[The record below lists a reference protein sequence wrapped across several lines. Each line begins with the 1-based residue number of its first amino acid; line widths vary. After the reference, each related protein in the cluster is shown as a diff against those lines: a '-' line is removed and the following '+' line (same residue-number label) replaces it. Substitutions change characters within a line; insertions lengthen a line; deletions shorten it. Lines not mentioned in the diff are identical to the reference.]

1 MANRSFFGI
10 PPGPDSA
17 LVWTRPTFVNNW
29 VDYEALAPGVS
40 RNAMFAKDERTGV
53 VYMRGLIKTGA
64 IYTVAF
70 TLPMGYRPPWQLHIV
85 TTSNSLFGHLVIG
98 ADGTVNP
105 SVGSSAWVSLAVC
118 FATNQGY

>member
-1 MANRSFFGI
+1 MANRGFFGI

-29 VDYEALAPGVS
+29 ADLEAS

-53 VYMRGLIKTGA
+53 VYMRGLMGTGENN
-64 IYTVAF
+64 TVAF
-70 TLPMGYRPPWQLHIV
+70 TLPMGYRPPWQLHIA
-85 TTSNSLFGHLVIG
+85 TTSNNLFGQLLIG
-98 ADGTVNP
+98 ADGTINP
-105 SVGSSAWVSLAVC
+105 SAGSSAWVSLVVC